1 MAIDNEKKKLF
12 HQVRTRLGAG
22 VRGVE
27 ITDDMLC
34 DLLEMCVNDYAEK
47 VQNWII
53 ENQWASLYGK
63 NLSSTD
69 MAFALSVRTL
79 DYMKDYSYWFSKE
92 VGLQQRGPWELKKIM
107 LKLKR

>member
-1 MAIDNEKKKLF
+1 
-12 HQVRTRLGAG
+12 
-22 VRGVE
+22 
-27 ITDDMLC
+27 MLC